1 MPRSAQRW
9 TLVAAILGLAITITD
24 QTVVY
29 LALPAIERDLGFGL
43 AGQQWVVSA
52 YLVPLA
58 GLLLLGG
65 ALADRHG
72 RRRLFVSG
80 AVAFGLASIAAALA
94 PSATVLFAARAVQGV
109 AAAALMPATLALVSG
124 AYSGEA
130 RGGAI
135 GAWAAWSGI
144 GSALGP
150 VIAGVL
156 VDALSWRWVFA
167 INVPFVVIAVAIAVT
182 RVPEQR
188 DPDLRGSPADVGGA
202 FLGAA
207 TLGAIAFVLVQGP
220 ALGWTHP
227 AVLGAAVL
235 VVIGAASFVVREQRA
250 PHPVLPLSVFRSRAF
265 SAANAVTLALYA
277 SLAGVF
283 FLVMIHLQTVMG
295 YPALAAGLASLPVTA
310 MMLLLSSFFG
320 RLGTRVGPRPLM
332 SLGPLVFTAGTILLA
347 ALVPG
352 HGYLTHVLPG
362 MTLLGLGLAVTVAP
376 LTTTVMSAVS
386 ERRAGLAS
394 GVNNAVARTAGLL
407 GVAVGGMVFGAV
419 FRAMLM
425 GEVPADP
432 PPSLAQEIAAVL
444 ARPTTA
450 LELDLSREARRVLRP
465 LLEAAT
471 LTSYRGAMGAMA
483 LLAVLAGLAARLGLP
498 RRGQ

>member
-144 GSALGP
+144 GSA
-150 VIAGVL
+150 
-156 VDALSWRWVFA
+156 
-167 INVPFVVIAVAIAVT
+167 
-182 RVPEQR
+182 
-188 DPDLRGSPADVGGA
+188 
-202 FLGAA
+202 
-207 TLGAIAFVLVQGP
+207 
-220 ALGWTHP
+220 
-227 AVLGAAVL
+227 
-235 VVIGAASFVVREQRA
+235 
-250 PHPVLPLSVFRSRAF
+250 
-265 SAANAVTLALYA
+265 
-277 SLAGVF
+277 
-283 FLVMIHLQTVMG
+283 
-295 YPALAAGLASLPVTA
+295 
-310 MMLLLSSFFG
+310 
-320 RLGTRVGPRPLM
+320 
-332 SLGPLVFTAGTILLA
+332 
-347 ALVPG
+347 
-352 HGYLTHVLPG
+352 
-362 MTLLGLGLAVTVAP
+362 
-376 LTTTVMSAVS
+376 
-386 ERRAGLAS
+386 
-394 GVNNAVARTAGLL
+394 
-407 GVAVGGMVFGAV
+407 
-419 FRAMLM
+419 
-425 GEVPADP
+425 
-432 PPSLAQEIAAVL
+432 
-444 ARPTTA
+444 
-450 LELDLSREARRVLRP
+450 
-465 LLEAAT
+465 
-471 LTSYRGAMGAMA
+471 
-483 LLAVLAGLAARLGLP
+483 
-498 RRGQ
+498 